1 MVYFFMSKNSN
12 DFKNFASKWNAKPHT
27 ELSEE
32 QLAEL
37 DNRTPQEKKNA
48 KKFQEK
54 AFSAV
59 KAIIDSQQGF
69 I

>member
-37 DNRTPQEKKNA
+37 DNRTPQEKKMQKNF
-48 KKFQEK
+48 KKKLFQQLK
-54 AFSAV
+54 
-59 KAIIDSQQGF
+59 QL
-69 I
+69 